1 MTRLSSALA
10 IALAVTLAALAAADA
25 APPASVK
32 ASYDVFKD
40 GLHVAVAQETFE
52 KNGAKYHIVSESNPA
67 GLLALFIRTRIK
79 VLSSGAVTPAGL
91 RPELFEYGRLD
102 DASKNV
108 SATFD
113 WQTQQLR
120 MPFEGRNETA
130 PISMGAQDRL
140 SVMYQ
145 FMFLPLD
152 KLRDLAF
159 QMTSNG
165 KKIEN
170 YHYQLAGN
178 EQLDT
183 PLGKLNTL
191 HLVKQRE
198 PGENGTEIWLAPE
211 RNFFPVKLLILENDG
226 SKFEQVITQ
235 LEIQ

>member
-1 MTRLSSALA
+1 MTRLGK
-10 IALAVTLAALAAADA
+10 ALAAMSVAIAGFAHA
-25 APPASVK
+25 ASPVSVK
-32 ASYDVFKD
+32 ASYDVYKD

-52 KNGAKYHIVSESNPA
+52 KNGAKYHVVSESNPA
-67 GLLALFIRTRIK
+67 GLLALFIRTR
-79 VLSSGAVTPAGL
+79 VRVVSSGAVTPAGL
-91 RPELFEYGRLD
+91 RPEQFEYGRLD

-113 WQTQQLR
+113 WPAQQLR
-120 MPFEGRNETA
+120 MTFDGRNESA
-130 PISMGAQDRL
+130 PISTGAQDRL

-152 KLRDLAF
+152 KLRDLDF

-170 YHYQLAGN
+170 YHYQVAGN

-191 HLVKQRE
+191 HLVKRRE
-198 PGENGTEIWLAPE
+198 AGENGTEIWLAPE

-235 LEIQ
+235 LEMQ